1 LIQRHN
7 LIHAR
12 SARVMNPDG
21 RPRDAE
27 NGLIQRIDALHKQGH
42 IQMFHKVSAL
52 VHALELI
59 GVWHTLMRAARV

>member
-1 LIQRHN
+1 
-7 LIHAR
+7 
-12 SARVMNPDG
+12 MNPDG

-42 IQMFHKVSAL
+42 IQMRHKVSAL

-59 GVWHTLMRAARV
+59 GVRHTLMRAARV